1 MKHKSIIQSS
11 LLAAIIAVAGCVT
24 APTEAQADAPIL
36 LRNDLSIRKVANV
49 GAGMMRLDK
58 DPGLDNVL
66 FVMDSQGNISQVTIA
81 DGKMKLIYP
90 HREIGGADYVMGM
103 AFGPDRS
110 LYVFGNE
117 TDGSKNRCIV
127 RKSILEGSARQ
138 WVTLAQTEWYPK
150 SDTQWDHNCNA
161 VAISPDNKWVYLNS
175 GSRTD
180 HGEVQDAKKQ
190 FTGVREVPLTS
201 VLLRVPTTARNLILP
216 NDEAKLQAGG
226 YLFADGVRNAFDLA
240 FLANG
245 DLIGVENGP
254 DMTLPDELNWLR
266 EGRHYG
272 FPWRFGDVDNPVMA
286 KGFDPSKDGRLSK
299 DFVAVQQKLYQFDP
313 NFPKAP
319 AKFTDPILNFGPDAD
334 QFQTADGKLHDA
346 SDLKQPLAGVTSH
359 RSPLG
364 LTFDTKSALSKDY
377 KGAGF
382 VLSWGAA
389 GGDQTDRGL
398 DLLLIKLTKK
408 GDDYQMT
415 ATKIA
420 KDFQNPMDSVLVGNK
435 LYVLEYSGR
444 GAVWEIAFPR

>member
-1 MKHKSIIQSS
+1 MKTKNLIQSL
-11 LLAAIIAVAGCVT
+11 LLATAITFAAG
-24 APTEAQADAPIL
+24 AALPTQAQGSTPTL
-36 LRNDLSIRKVANV
+36 LRNDISIRKVGEA

-58 DPGLDNVL
+58 DPGLNNVL
-66 FVMDSQGNISQVTIA
+66 FVMDSQGNISQMSIM
-81 DGKMKLIYP
+81 DGKSKVIYP
-90 HREIGGADYVMGM
+90 HRESGGADYVMGM
-103 AFGPDRS
+103 AFAPDRS

-127 RKSILEGSARQ
+127 RKSILEGPARQ
-138 WVTLAQTEWYPK
+138 WVTIAQTEWHPK

-161 VAISPDNKWVYLNS
+161 IAVSPDNKWVYLNS

-180 HGEVQDAKKQ
+180 HGEVQDAKGQ
-190 FTGVREVPLTS
+190 FDGVREVPLTS
-201 VLLRVPTTARNLILP
+201 AIFRVLTSTRNLTLP
-216 NDEAKLQAGG
+216 NDEAKLKAGG

-245 DLIGVENGP
+245 DLIGVDNGP

-286 KGFDPSKDGRLSK
+286 KGFDPKADGRLSD

-313 NFPKAP
+313 DFPKAP
-319 AKFTDPILNFGPDAD
+319 AKFTDPIINLGPDAD
-334 QFQTADGKLHDA
+334 QFQTVDGKVNDA
-346 SDLKQPLAGVTSH
+346 SDLGKPLAGITAH

-364 LTFDTKSALSKDY
+364 LVFDTKNALGKDY

-382 VLSWGAA
+382 LLSWGAA
-389 GGDQTDRGL
+389 GGDQTDNGQ

-408 GDDYQMT
+408 GDNYQMT
-415 ATKIA
+415 ATQIA
-420 KDFQNPMDSVLVGNK
+420 ENFQNPMDSVLIGNK
-435 LYVLEYSGR
+435 LYVLEFGGN
-444 GAVWEIAFPR
+444 GAIWEITFP

>member
-1 MKHKSIIQSS
+1 MQTKFPIRT
-11 LLAAIIAVAGCVT
+11 LLLTAAIMIAGCAT
-24 APTEAQADAPIL
+24 LPTEAQSNTPAL
-36 LRNDLSIRKVANV
+36 LRNDLSIRKVADV

-58 DPGLDNVL
+58 DPALDNVL

-81 DGKMKLIYP
+81 DGKMKVIYP
-90 HREIGGADYVMGM
+90 HREIGGADYAMGM

-117 TDGSKNRCIV
+117 SDDSKNRCIV
-127 RKSILEGSARQ
+127 RKSILEGPARQ

-161 VAISPDNKWVYLNS
+161 IAISPDNKWVYLNS

-180 HGEVQDAKKQ
+180 HGEVQDAKGQ
-190 FTGVREVPLTS
+190 FAGAREVPLTS
-201 VLLRVPTTARNLILP
+201 VLLRVPTTARNVTLP
-216 NDEAKLQAGG
+216 NDEAKLKAGG

-240 FLANG
+240 FLAND

-266 EGRHYG
+266 EGQHYG

-319 AKFTDPILNFGPDAD
+319 AKFTDPIINLGPDAD
-334 QFQTADGKLHDA
+334 QFQTVDGKIKDA
-346 SDLKQPLAGVTSH
+346 SNLKQSLAGITAH

-364 LTFDTKSALSKDY
+364 LVFDTQNAMGKDY
-377 KGAGF
+377 RGAGLL
-382 VLSWGAA
+382 LSWGAA

-398 DLLLIKLTKK
+398 DLLLIKLAKK

-415 ATKIA
+415 STQIA
-420 KDFQNPMDSVLVGNK
+420 KNFQNPMDSVLIGNK

-444 GAVWEIAFPR
+444 GAVWEITFPK